1 VDGCLLSFHASTL
14 FRRHSNL
21 HFLTAA
27 SEPPILCSSAQNK
40 WGGDDMFTDDIDNF
54 SIVKTVL
61 KSAVQRLQGAV
72 TVL

>member
-1 VDGCLLSFHASTL
+1 
-14 FRRHSNL
+14 
-21 HFLTAA
+21 
-27 SEPPILCSSAQNK
+27 
-40 WGGDDMFTDDIDNF
+40 MFTDDIDNF